1 MLRLDRTSMGS
12 SKTQMAGPPFLEE
25 RLAVKHRST
34 ATTVAMRTELLQR
47 QEATTPDSELIRT
60 PVRAPREGGTNRSSQ
75 DLSQIGVA
83 TVRSFPRVDIRLG
96 STSISMSTGQ

>member
-34 ATTVAMRTELLQR
+34 ATTVAMRMELLQR

-60 PVRAPREGGTNRSSQ
+60 TVPAPPERESNRSSQ

-83 TVRSFPRVDIRLG
+83 TVRSFRQADIRRG
-96 STSISMSTGQ
+96 STSISMSPGQ